1 MYSNVDS
8 LLNKKQE
15 LEIVLKSFKIKPP
28 IILLTEVN
36 YKNKDIN
43 YEILFTPKSAIPFFL
58 QSRPQKF
65 LRSFLVCPISLQST
79 KYCRCSV
86 TAVFPTT
93 VQQKHCTRLFNYFI
107 NILQII
113 ILENGIY
120 YAFSLSVVDKTWKK
134 IFQAN
139 IIH

>member
-43 YEILFTPKSAIPFFL
+43 YEINELNIPGYTMYHNIQNKGERGVATYVSTDLESIFL
-58 QSRPQKF
+58 K
-65 LRSFLVCPISLQST
+65 
-79 KYCRCSV
+79 
-86 TAVFPTT
+86 
-93 VQQKHCTRLFNYFI
+93 
-107 NILQII
+107 
-113 ILENGIY
+113 
-120 YAFSLSVVDKTWKK
+120 
-134 IFQAN
+134 
-139 IIH
+139 